1 MGRLDYMKHSFG
13 GKSPAL
19 HESVFVAWNAE
30 VAGAVEAGRDASI
43 WYGAVV
49 RADLAPIRIGALTNI
64 QDAAI
69 LHVVEGGPCTLG
81 EGVTVGHGAIV
92 HACTVG
98 DHSLVGMGAILLD
111 GCEIGSE
118 SIVGAGALVT
128 QGKKFPPRSMI
139 LGSPAKVVRSL
150 TDEEVAS
157 LREHAHKYALLAR
170 ETVLSGGERGSAKE
184 C

>member
-1 MGRLDYMKHSFG
+1 MTHSFKG
-13 GKSPAL
+13 AAPTL
-19 HESVFVAWNAE
+19 HATVFIAWNAE
-30 VAGAVEAGRDASI
+30 VAGSVSVAEGASV

-49 RADLAPIRIGALTNI
+49 RGDMAPISIGRDSNI
-64 QDAAI
+64 QDCAV
-69 LHVVEGGPCTLG
+69 LHTVEGGPCVVG

-98 DHSLVGMGAILLD
+98 NHSLIGMGAILLD
-111 GCEIGSE
+111 GAVIGEE

-150 TDEEVAS
+150 TEDEIAS
-157 LREHAHKYALLAR
+157 LREHAIHYAELAAVSKA
-170 ETVLSGGERGSAKE
+170 EGGGMDRHS
-184 C
+184 